1 MLIFNKYKITKMNLN
16 TEVKSI
22 SVKELS
28 ERMHSGEKIHV
39 IDVREPYEWEICRI
53 DKTLNIPM
61 SSLTKSI
68 EKIPNSETT
77 VIMCH
82 HGVRSFHVIQYLQ
95 TKGFDQLMN
104 LEGGIHAWALEVD
117 EAMARY

>member
-28 ERMHSGEKIHV
+28 ERMCSGEKIHV
-39 IDVREPYEWEICRI
+39 IDVREPFEWEICRI

-68 EKIPNSETT
+68 EKIPDSEPT

-104 LEGGIHAWALEVD
+104 LEGGIHAWALEID